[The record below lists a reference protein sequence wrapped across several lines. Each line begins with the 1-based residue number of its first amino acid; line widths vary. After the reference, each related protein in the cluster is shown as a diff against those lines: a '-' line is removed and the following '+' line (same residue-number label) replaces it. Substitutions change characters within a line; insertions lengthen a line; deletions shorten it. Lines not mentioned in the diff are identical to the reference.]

1 MTAKMQAAAP
11 VAITSHMNGSINFC
25 LALSFMP
32 SKRASPPGPRRQYCE
47 PHAIGREE
55 KRC

>member
-32 SKRASPPGPRRQYCE
+32 SKRASPPGPRRPYCE
-47 PHAIGREE
+47 PHATGREE